1 MCWSVEILDAWNVL
15 SAGVLIVC
23 SYLCQSSTSYNLA
36 QSPFLGGWGELAKI
50 VLFIPRHTHARE
62 DSFCEAAGPL
72 PWQRCCLQPLMSVV
86 SASWHL
92 RNSCLPPAS
101 SKSAPF
107 FWLPVSNCYGIS
119 SSISAKMSTGNMSCF
134 IGAFLWSKIWIGF
147 SLLDLSITLLYFIIH
162 FFKTLGLGKFPGNL

>member
-1 MCWSVEILDAWNVL
+1 MCWSVEILNAWNML

-23 SYLCQSSTSYNLA
+23 SYLCQSSKSYNLA
-36 QSPFLGGWGELAKI
+36 QYPFLGGWGELAKI

-62 DSFCEAAGPL
+62 DSFCESAGPL

-92 RNSCLPPAS
+92 RNSCFPPAS

-107 FWLPVSNCYGIS
+107 FD
-119 SSISAKMSTGNMSCF
+119 F
-134 IGAFLWSKIWIGF
+134 QFLIVMGF
-147 SLLDLSITLLYFIIH
+147 LVQSLLKCLQVTCHVSSVHFYDLKYELDSLCWICQ
-162 FFKTLGLGKFPGNL
+162 